1 MSQPARLM
9 GLGTRADVGLDI
21 GLDPGADG
29 AGRSF
34 AIGELADEFGL
45 THRTIR
51 HYEDEGLLAPQRDG
65 TARVYGH
72 RDRARLALICRGKRL
87 GFSLA
92 EIKEFLTLYDAD
104 EIQKEQMRFMQRI
117 ARRRIADLER
127 QLQDVQQTL
136 GELRIIDTQI
146 SDHFRKNGITET
158 HTPEDSQP

>member
-1 MSQPARLM
+1 MPQPARST
-9 GLGTRADVGLDI
+9 GWDARAGA
-21 GLDPGADG
+21 GQDPGPDG
-29 AGRSF
+29 SGHRF
-34 AIGELADEFGL
+34 AIGELADAFGL

-51 HYEDEGLLAPQRDG
+51 HYEDEGLLSPMRDG
-65 TARVYGH
+65 TARVYSH

-104 EIQKEQMRFMQRI
+104 EAQKEQMRFMQRI

-136 GELRIIDTQI
+136 AELRIIDTQI
-146 SDHFRKNGITET
+146 SDHFRENGITET
-158 HTPEDSQP
+158 QTTEDTQP